1 MARGKDQQAAKA
13 PRRAVAQSPARSQV
27 LVDTDELLGLL
38 VALGLTQN
46 ESRVYLV
53 LLSSSG
59 LTAAEAAAR
68 AGVPRPKVYE
78 ALGALEGRGFCR
90 SVGERTRRFTAVE
103 PDTALRNWLRHR
115 DHERAAMAERDQTHV
130 ETLTRLLPRP
140 AVEPVVGVPDF
151 IEGISGRL
159 PTTEAL
165 ENVMSSARSTLFE
178 MLQPPFLQPRPR
190 WNVMEAEAVARGV
203 DVRVIYTPEAIAD
216 PARYRALA
224 EAGGKVRITDTLPM
238 KLLIRDGEEA
248 LISLRDAHSR
258 AQSVTSARIRHPDLV
273 APLLTL
279 FMRVWREAGPI
290 ER

>member
-1 MARGKDQQAAKA
+1 MPRAKGQRAAKA
-13 PRRAVAQSPARSQV
+13 PNKAAEAPAPSQV
-27 LVDTDELLGLL
+27 LVDTDELLQLL
-38 VALGLTQN
+38 IALGLTQN

-53 LLSSSG
+53 LLSSG
-59 LTAAEAAAR
+59 ELTAAEAAGR

-90 SVGERTRRFTAVE
+90 SVGERVRRFTAVE
-103 PDTALRNWLRHR
+103 PDKALRDWLRHR

-140 AVEPVVGVPDF
+140 TAEPAVEVPDF

-165 ENVMSSARSTLFE
+165 EDVMASAQSTLFE

-190 WNVMEAEAVARGV
+190 WNLMEAEAVARGV

-224 EAGGKVRITDTLPM
+224 EAGGKVRLTDTIPM

-248 LISLRDAHSR
+248 LISLRDAHSG
-258 AQSVTSARIRHPDLV
+258 AQSVTSARVRHPDLV

-279 FMRVWREAGPI
+279 FMQVWRKAGPI

>member
-1 MARGKDQQAAKA
+1 VAR
-13 PRRAVAQSPARSQV
+13 SPTRSQV

-38 VALGLTQN
+38 VALGLTPN

-53 LLSSSG
+53 LLSSGG
-59 LTAAEAAAR
+59 LTAAEAAGR
-68 AGVPRPKVYE
+68 AGVARPKVYE

-103 PDTALRNWLRHR
+103 PDTALRQWLRHR
-115 DHERAAMAERDQTHV
+115 DHERAAMSERDQAHV

-140 AVEPVVGVPDF
+140 AVEPVVEVPDF

-165 ENVMSSARSTLFE
+165 ENVMSSAQSTLFE

-190 WNVMEAEAVARGV
+190 WNLMEAEAVKRGV

-224 EAGGKVRITDTLPM
+224 DAGGDVRVIGTLPM

-248 LISLRDAHSR
+248 LISLRDANSG

-279 FMRVWREAGPI
+279 FKEVWREAGPI